1 MANHRE
7 STSWQCGYAA
17 KLGDVHKN
25 KLQIDLGTLQLN
37 LSKKYDLKGAVIAA
51 EILIDPILLNK
62 QKKPTPF
69 SAFSTFPPAIKDLA
83 LVVDKTE
90 PADAV
95 RQKVEE
101 IARQKIGQEINLD
114 EVKVFDVFEGKDL
127 AENKKSL
134 ALTLRMRAK
143 DRTMGEREVNQTFEN
158 ILEGIDSETSY
169 ELRK

>member
-1 MANHRE
+1 M
-7 STSWQCGYAA
+7 
-17 KLGDVHKN
+17 
-25 KLQIDLGTLQLN
+25 
-37 LSKKYDLKGAVIAA
+37 
-51 EILIDPILLNK
+51 
-62 QKKPTPF
+62 
-69 SAFSTFPPAIKDLA
+69 TFRKELHPHDIDLA

-134 ALTLRMRAK
+134 AFTLRMRAK
-143 DRTMGEREVNQTFEN
+143 DRTMGEKEVNQTFEN